1 MNSILEN
8 LDIQPELVCEEI
20 TTLLKEKLELMGKDG
35 ILIGLSGGFDSAVAA
50 YVAMR
55 SAPHEQ
61 ITLLNMPDR
70 DSKNGHRQHARL
82 IAKDLG
88 VPLKVKHLSPTLRAA
103 GVYRSL
109 PIGLVPGKK
118 LKEGLVR
125 WGRKAAGLENSDN
138 LLAARLRPK
147 AGSLVA
153 RGNAY
158 ATIKHR
164 MRMVF
169 LYQYAQTHNLMV
181 VGAANKTEAMTGT
194 FSQWGCDQCADVMPI
209 VHLYRSQLHP
219 LAEYLGLP
227 EVIRNKA
234 ADPDVL
240 PGINDKGA
248 LLGSFEIADQILWG
262 FEHGIS
268 EDQLVEA
275 FGESLVSRIKTLF
288 ERSRPMREV
297 PYTLNGNH
305 RY

>member
-1 MNSILEN
+1 MKSIIEN
-8 LDIQPELVCEEI
+8 LAIQPEQVCEEI

-35 ILIGLSGGFDSAVAA
+35 IIIGLSGGFDSAIVA
-50 YVAMR
+50 YLAMR
-55 SAPHEQ
+55 SGPAEQ

-88 VPLKVKHLSPTLRAA
+88 VPLKVKRLSPALRAA

-118 LKEGLVR
+118 LKESLVR
-125 WGRKAAGLENSDN
+125 WGRKAADLENSAN
-138 LLAARLRPK
+138 LLAVRLRPE

-169 LYQYAQTHNLMV
+169 LYQYAQTYNLMV
-181 VGAANKTEAMTGT
+181 VGAANKTEALTGT

-209 VHLYRSQLHP
+209 IHLYRSQLYP

-227 EVIRNKA
+227 EFIRNKA

-240 PGINDKGA
+240 PGVDDKGD

-262 FEHGIS
+262 LEHGVP
-268 EDQLVEA
+268 EDQLIKA
-275 FGESLVSRIKTLF
+275 FGESQVVRIKTLYQ
-288 ERSRPMREV
+288 RSQPMREV
-297 PYTLNGNH
+297 PYSLNGH
-305 RY
+305 QM

>member
-1 MNSILEN
+1 MEN
-8 LDIQPELVCEEI
+8 ISEKLAIQPEQVCKEI
-20 TTLLKEKLELMGKDG
+20 STLLKDKLEVMGRDG
-35 ILIGLSGGFDSAVAA
+35 VIIGLSGGFDSAVVA
-50 YVAMR
+50 YLAMR
-55 SAPHEQ
+55 SVSVEQ

-70 DSKNGHRQHARL
+70 DSKNGHRKHARL
-82 IAKDLG
+82 IAQDLG
-88 VPLKVKHLSPTLRAA
+88 VPLKIKRLSPALRAA

-118 LKEGLVR
+118 LKESLVR

-138 LLAARLRPK
+138 LLAVRLRPE

-169 LYQYAQTHNLMV
+169 LYQYAQTFNLMV

-194 FSQWGCDQCADVMPI
+194 FSQWGCDHCADVMPI
-209 VHLYRSQLHP
+209 IHLYRSQLDP
-219 LAEYLGLP
+219 LAEHLGLP
-227 EVIRNKA
+227 EFIRNKA

-240 PGINDKGA
+240 PGIDDKGD

-262 FEHGIS
+262 LEHNVPD
-268 EDQLVEA
+268 DQLIDA
-275 FGESLVSRIKTLF
+275 YGEHPVLRIKTLYQ
-288 ERSRPMREV
+288 RSQPMREV
-297 PYTLNGNH
+297 PYSLNGNQT
-305 RY
+305 